1 MLIYTV
7 CFSYI
12 YIFLLNDVK
21 DFKNTLLLCF
31 FEQNNLKSVLLHLI
45 NSVLTM
51 QLSFKNVIQ
60 CQKLVRE
67 KSFDLKENS
76 EKNQG
81 ISFGK
86 SCTNPDNIVYMFF
99 IGGVT

>member
-1 MLIYTV
+1 
-7 CFSYI
+7 
-12 YIFLLNDVK
+12 
-21 DFKNTLLLCF
+21 
-31 FEQNNLKSVLLHLI
+31 
-45 NSVLTM
+45 M

-86 SCTNPDNIVYMFF
+86 SCTNPDNIVHMVF

>member
-1 MLIYTV
+1 MIWKSLK
-7 CFSYI
+7 
-12 YIFLLNDVK
+12 IFYYFDS
-21 DFKNTLLLCF
+21 F
-31 FEQNNLKSVLLHLI
+31 FEQNSLKFLFLHLI
-45 NSVLTM
+45 NPVLTM

-86 SCTNPDNIVYMFF
+86 SCTNPDNIVHMFF
-99 IGGVT
+99 IGGVTEKYIFFSLK